1 MRFLVVIAIIL
12 VSCNHRNSNV
22 AGTHTNLSRLSKRER
37 EDIFGRLKFDSV
49 TIDSGF
55 EGELVYRRA
64 YYDSTKTLRFIA
76 EVITYDTVQVYH
88 AHFRND
94 SLFLLEHHIYGKA
107 GVTSQVKYFFENNK
121 CDTLGDK
128 NLFYH
133 PSHYIE
139 VSNDLYKIY
148 RKLNR

>member
-1 MRFLVVIAIIL
+1 MRFLVVIGIIL
-12 VSCNHRNSNV
+12 ISCNHRDSNV
-22 AGTHTNLSRLSKRER
+22 KGTHTNLSRLSKMER
-37 EDIFGRLKFDSV
+37 EDIFGRLRFDSV

-55 EGELVYRRA
+55 EDEPVYRRA
-64 YYDSTKTLRFIA
+64 YYDSTKTLRYII
-76 EVITYDTVQVYH
+76 EVIKYDTVQVYH

-94 SLFLLEHHIYGKA
+94 SLFLLEHHIYDST
-107 GVTSQVKYFFENNK
+107 GVITGVKYFFENNK

-139 VSNDLYKIY
+139 VSNFLYKMH
-148 RKLNR
+148 RKLNK